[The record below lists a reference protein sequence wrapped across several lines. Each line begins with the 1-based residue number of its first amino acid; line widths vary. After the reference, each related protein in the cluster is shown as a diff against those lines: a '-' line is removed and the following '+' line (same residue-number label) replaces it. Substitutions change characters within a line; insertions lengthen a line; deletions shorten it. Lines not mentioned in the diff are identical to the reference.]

1 MSRNKKFKN
10 EPNTHENCIHEQA
23 TGSSRDRALKLLKMC
38 KERESKRKHEIVIID
53 AKTYLLKEV

>member
-10 EPNTHENCIHEQA
+10 KPNTHENCIIEQ
-23 TGSSRDRALKLLKMC
+23 SNSLSKERALKLLKMC

-53 AKTYLLKEV
+53 AKTYLLKAV